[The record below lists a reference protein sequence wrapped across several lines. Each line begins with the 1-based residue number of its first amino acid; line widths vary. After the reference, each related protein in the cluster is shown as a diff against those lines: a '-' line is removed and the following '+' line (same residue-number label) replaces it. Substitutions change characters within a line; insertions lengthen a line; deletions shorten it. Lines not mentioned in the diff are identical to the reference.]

1 MADPYNQ
8 RLMEGRS
15 FRNPWLVRWL
25 FALGGA
31 CLIAAVVLAV
41 FALGATQHTGPSGQ
55 EAVRNEE
62 LCRARIARGEE
73 PGTGACTG
81 MSSALMDDRTELLIA
96 AAALAALGI
105 GQIVGAVRVK
115 ITVTEPG
122 VIIRNPL
129 RTHRLMW
136 SDISGFRVERGR
148 AGMAYALGR
157 VDRVDGRTH
166 RIEALCA
173 MPWELKQGF
182 RDEHVID
189 ALNDELGRQR
199 SQAMPPTPTGNHPQ
213 ALPPRRFSS

>member
-1 MADPYNQ
+1 
-8 RLMEGRS
+8 MEGRS
-15 FRNPWLVRWL
+15 FRNQWLVRWL

-31 CLIAAVVLAV
+31 CLLGAAVLAV
-41 FALGATQHTGPSGQ
+41 LAIGASQ
-55 EAVRNEE
+55 EAGLSGAQAARNEE

-73 PGTGACTG
+73 PGTACAQIAGT
-81 MSSALMDDRTELLIA
+81 LVDERTELLVA
-96 AAALAALGI
+96 AGALALLGA
-105 GQIVGAVRVK
+105 GQVVGALRVR

-136 SDISGFRVERGR
+136 SDIAGFRVERGR

-173 MPWELKQGF
+173 MPWELKRGF

-199 SQAMPPTPTGNHPQ
+199 RRPQ
-213 ALPPRRFSS
+213 PHLPPAARPPVAPPSPSAT

>member
-1 MADPYNQ
+1 
-8 RLMEGRS
+8 MEGRS
-15 FRNPWLVRWL
+15 FRNRWLVRWL

-31 CLIAAVVLAV
+31 CLVAAVVLAV
-41 FALGATQHTGPSGQ
+41 LAVGASSRRSPSGEQ
-55 EAVRNEE
+55 AVRNEE
-62 LCRARIARGEE
+62 LCRARISRGEDPTSGPCAE
-73 PGTGACTG
+73 IAGSPI
-81 MSSALMDDRTELLIA
+81 DERTELLIA
-96 AAALAALGI
+96 AAALAVLGAGQVIGALR
-105 GQIVGAVRVK
+105 VR

-136 SDISGFRVERGR
+136 DDISGFRVERGR

-173 MPWELKQGF
+173 MPWELKHGF

-189 ALNDELGRQR
+189 ALNDELTRQHNR
-199 SQAMPPTPTGNHPQ
+199 VVAPVPPTISP
-213 ALPPRRFSS
+213 AVAPPRPFTP